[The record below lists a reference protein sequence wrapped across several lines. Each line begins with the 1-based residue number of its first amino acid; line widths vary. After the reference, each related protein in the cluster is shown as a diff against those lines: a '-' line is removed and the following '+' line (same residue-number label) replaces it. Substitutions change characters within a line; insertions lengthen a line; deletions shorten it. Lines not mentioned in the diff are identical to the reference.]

1 MYDILCKH
9 CGLRIEWSVFI
20 DGWYHPDHTTAPHF
34 DNYKDAALCYET
46 GEDEVAEPRG
56 GVK

>member
-34 DNYKDAALCYET
+34 DNYQEAALC
-46 GEDEVAEPRG
+46 DEAIYITKAGTTEG
-56 GVK
+56 